1 MAAFSPL
8 EKVMRTTKAVSK
20 TAAVIL
26 FGMGMV
32 MGAGQAQA
40 ASGMAM
46 ASVRIVPPTRVAVV
60 NQPTSINIGAS
71 DIKRGFVD
79 SAAAQVVTR
88 AGSAADGFAVSFE
101 STGGSLK
108 KVEVRR
114 SNAPVASGSS
124 QLFVGNTTTAD
135 VKFRFVLDSDVAPVA
150 SQNATNLVVTYHAY

>member
-8 EKVMRTTKAVSK
+8 EKVMRTTNAVSK

-114 SNAPVASGSS
+114 ASAPVATGSS

-135 VKFRFVLDSDVAPVA
+135 VKFRFVLDSEVPPVSSKRGA
-150 SQNATNLVVTYHAY
+150 NLLVTYHGY